1 MGPPPRALEGRLAAQ
16 PVIPSRDQLRRMAE
30 ARIMEIK
37 TALEGHDDQRR
48 AALRSLLRGRFFKV
62 GPDPEKLFRVT
73 GELQLGPIQP
83 PTRQA
88 AAEWG
93 VGRVAGGRFGC
104 TEQRRKTLLR
114 TSCWPLDRVRG
125 IA

>member
-1 MGPPPRALEGRLAAQ
+1 
-16 PVIPSRDQLRRMAE
+16 
-30 ARIMEIK
+30 MEIK